1 VELVLCPECGRDV
14 EEDAPNCP
22 RCGHLMGL
30 VPLAEPF
37 EPIPPRNPVVVP
49 RRERRARGKSL
60 NLGRIAAALL
70 LGLVIVAAM
79 FGALLWRGVLH

>member
-1 VELVLCPECGRDV
+1 MELVLCPECGRDV

-30 VPLAEPF
+30 VSLAEPF
-37 EPIPPRNPVVVP
+37 EPIPPPDPIVVR
-49 RRERRARGKSL
+49 RRERRAQGRSL
-60 NLGRIAAALL
+60 NLGRIAVALL
-70 LGLVIVAAM
+70 LGLLIVAAA